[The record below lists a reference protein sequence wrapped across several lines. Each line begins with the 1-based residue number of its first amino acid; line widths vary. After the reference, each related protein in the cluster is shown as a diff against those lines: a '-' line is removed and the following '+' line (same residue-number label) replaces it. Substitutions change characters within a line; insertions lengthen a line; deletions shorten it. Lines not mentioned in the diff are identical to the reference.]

1 MSCVFDSSNNVCFL
15 ATILCSQS
23 IIQLIKS
30 IYMLN
35 NSLMSILFSWQGT
48 WGKMSLF
55 WCKNKVRDLIVYPT
69 RSFFS
74 PPIFPSSAVE
84 HWTKAQ
90 SECCQAL
97 PKTLYFTLH
106 SGDWH
111 YSRQYICIPLLFEFH
126 PANYGIINRTFFV
139 ESSEVSLQKVCF
151 HHGDC
156 KLCQSATIVS

>member
-1 MSCVFDSSNNVCFL
+1 MAKHTRENITLAMQKQGQRFICVSH
-15 ATILCSQS
+15 
-23 IIQLIKS
+23 KS
-30 IYMLN
+30 G
-35 NSLMSILFSWQGT
+35 LF
-48 WGKMSLF
+48 F
-55 WCKNKVRDLIVYPT
+55 P
-69 RSFFS
+69 FFS
-74 PPIFPSSAVE
+74 PSRAVE
-84 HWTKAQ
+84 HWTEAQ
-90 SECCQAL
+90 TECCQAL
-97 PKTLYFTLH
+97 PKTLYFTLQ